1 MPLIT
6 LLTDFGTSDHFVGVM
21 KGVIYGI
28 CSQARIVDI
37 SHDVTPY
44 QIAEAGFLLAE
55 AWRYFPKGTIHVT
68 VVDPGVGSSRRPVLV
83 EAGGHFFV
91 APDNG
96 LLSMVYDEQAD
107 YEARHITAE
116 QYFLHPVSQTFHGR
130 DIFAPVAAHLAAGV
144 AAASFG
150 PRLQDPVRHPFAA
163 PIALGGNRWQGTVL
177 KVDHFGNV
185 ITNFKAAQFPQ
196 VRQQPFEVKVGNK
209 VVRKL
214 ESSYTAGGRNQLFLI
229 ASSSGYLE
237 VAAGQSSAAGL
248 AGCTVSDSV
257 AISFFSES

>member
-21 KGVIYGI
+21 KGVIHGI
-28 CSQARIVDI
+28 YPGAQIVDI

-44 QIAEAGFLLAE
+44 QIAEAGFLLAQS
-55 AWRYFPKGTIHVT
+55 WRYFPKATIHVT

-83 EAGGHFFV
+83 EAGGHYFV

-96 LLSMVYDEQAD
+96 LLSMVYDEDGD

-130 DIFAPVAAHLAAGV
+130 DIFSPVAAHLAAGV
-144 AAASFG
+144 AAACFG
-150 PRLQDPVRHPFAA
+150 PRLQDPVRLPFAA
-163 PIALGGNRWQGTVL
+163 PFSLGPGRWQGTVL

-185 ITNFKAAQFPQ
+185 ITNFKAEQFPQ
-196 VRQQPFEVKVGNK
+196 VREQPFEIRIGNQ
-209 VVRKL
+209 VVQRL
-214 ESSYTAGGRNQLFLI
+214 ETSYATGGRNQLFLI

-237 VAAGQSSAAGL
+237 VAAGEASAAEL
-248 AGCTVSDSV
+248 VGCAVGDPVDLTLM
-257 AISFFSES
+257 